1 MWTRCRFLLA
11 LVSLSAAAS
20 VRAQDAKSPAVLMPA
35 NVWAYGEV
43 RQPGRLVEEIQKL
56 FAGSV
61 LGDVPKSFDKLRS
74 DPRLGRIGMSE
85 GFIAGIFLAPEM
97 ARELSNLQGVGA
109 AFAGFD
115 PKGEPEF
122 LVTVLPGKSNIPPFL
137 MRMFLTMAP
146 VRASETVENVPI
158 YRLSTRRFRHD
169 DVPSTDGPAFAMAP
183 EVLLIGSPTLVKDA
197 LLRLNGKKAGSLAE
211 LPVFQESVRAVESH
225 PGLFA
230 FANPPVIAQALKE
243 FIRGPGAFALGASLI
258 ERLNPKAFQ
267 GIGYSLGLDK
277 GTFLFKEV
285 VLLDKKEKSFLLEL
299 APSQPL
305 DRSLL
310 GYAPKDAI
318 FAAAFSN
325 GDGEKRFRNARK
337 TLADLDRE
345 QGFLVKLGEALE
357 QLEQKA
363 ELDLAKDVIGKIA
376 GLGVAM
382 GDPLKT
388 PVRRVEEKGPGFH
401 RVSVSPE
408 LPLVIIVQAVDEEAA
423 THLEKV
429 VPRVFGMFSGRPEE
443 PTQRKLADRTIHQL
457 KLGRDSAFYGRHGKV
472 LVLGPHESPV
482 AEALA
487 AGSKKQGLL
496 SQPRLAARAKE
507 LDDAVALVLV
517 RPVGAVMGL
526 LMRSSGMETRSTAPA
541 APKVPEIKREID
553 KELNGEVQNEKAVA
567 QPVKKTEIVQPG
579 PDEEKVLKQFADII
593 AREDWFVLRVARTED
608 RILVDG
614 RAPGLDKVVPKLVDF
629 FMEQYVRFAAS
640 EPPFSVVGNKIK
652 PEIPKD
658 AGKLVFTVSSQLTT
672 DDPQD
677 RVRIGSHHKTFK
689 LKMEAGRTYV
699 IDAISSKKDFFD
711 NYLRLEDGAGN
722 QIAQDDDGAGGLNAR
737 IVFRCQRSDFYRI
750 IVTSFGAGQRGSFV
764 LNVRELP

>member
-11 LVSLSAAAS
+11 LVSLSVGAS
-20 VRAQDAKSPAVLMPA
+20 ASAQEIKSPAALMPA
-35 NVWAYGEV
+35 NVWVYGEV

-61 LGDVPKSFDKLRS
+61 LGDVPRSFDKLRS
-74 DPRLGRIGMSE
+74 EPRLGRIGMSE

-115 PKGEPEF
+115 ANGEPEF

-146 VRASETVENVPI
+146 VRASETAENVPI
-158 YRLSTRRFRHD
+158 YRLSTRRFRQD
-169 DVPSTDGPAFAMAP
+169 EPAPDGPAFAMTPSA
-183 EVLLIGSPTLVKDA
+183 LLIGSPNLVKDA
-197 LLRLNGKKAGSLAE
+197 ILRLKGKIEGSLADAAA
-211 LPVFQESVRAVESH
+211 FQEAARAVETH

-230 FANPPVIAQALKE
+230 YANPGAILQGLKA
-243 FIRGPGAFALGASLI
+243 FPRGAFGVSVI
-258 ERLNPKAFQ
+258 ERLISPGTFR

-285 VLLDKKEKSFLLEL
+285 ALLDKKEKSFLLEL

-310 GYAPKDAI
+310 DYAPRDAI
-318 FAAAFSN
+318 FAAALSN
-325 GDGEKRFRNARK
+325 VDGEKRFRNARK
-337 TLADLDRE
+337 ALADLDRE
-345 QGFLVKLGEALE
+345 QGFLVKLNEALE

-363 ELDLAKDVIGKIA
+363 ELDLTKDVIGKIA

-382 GDPLKT
+382 GDPLKV

-408 LPLVIIVQAVDEEAA
+408 VPLVIIVQAVDEEAA
-423 THLEKV
+423 KELEKI

-443 PTQRKLADRTIHQL
+443 PTQKKLSGQTIHQL
-457 KLGRDSAFYGRHGKV
+457 KFGRSDSASYGRNGSV
-472 LVLGPHESPV
+472 LVLGPRANPV
-482 AEALA
+482 AHALA

-496 SQPRLAARAKE
+496 SQPRLEARAKE

-526 LMRSSGMETRSTAPA
+526 LMRSSGMEMRSVEPA
-541 APKVPEIKREID
+541 APKKAPEIKREID
-553 KELNGEVQNEKAVA
+553 KEANVEIQNENAIA
-567 QPVKKTEIVQPG
+567 QPVKKTEIVQPD
-579 PDEEKVLKQFADII
+579 PDEEKILKQFAEIV
-593 AREDWFVLRVARTED
+593 AREDWFVMRVARTED

-614 RAPGLDKVVPKLVDF
+614 RAPGLDKIVPKFVDF
-629 FMEQYVRFAAS
+629 AMEQYVRFAAS

-652 PEIPKD
+652 PEIPRN
-658 AGKLVFTVSSQLTT
+658 AGKVVFTVSSRLTK
-672 DDPQD
+672 DDPFD
-677 RVRIGSHHKTFK
+677 RVRAGSHHKVFK
-689 LKMEAGRTYV
+689 LKMEMGRTYV
-699 IDAISSKKDFFD
+699 IEAISSKKDFFD

-722 QIAQDDDGAGGLNAR
+722 QITQDDDGAGDLNAR
-737 IVFRCQRSDFYRI
+737 IVFRCNRADFYRI
-750 IVTSFGAGQRGSFV
+750 IVTSFGGGQTGSFV
-764 LNVRELP
+764 LTVREVP